1 MSDELPLVPVY
12 LSDIGPDKNYENITN
27 TPFAFIRINFNFPF
41 WFFLYQG
48 ELDVNESS
56 QDSLKYM
63 SFCGVKKYQV
73 LKLKKKKNN
82 FAGDKWCLKF

>member
-41 WFFLYQG
+41 
-48 ELDVNESS
+48 
-56 QDSLKYM
+56 
-63 SFCGVKKYQV
+63 
-73 LKLKKKKNN
+73 
-82 FAGDKWCLKF
+82 